1 MGKKKMY
8 GYRSGARS
16 GNVSAEVTQKELER
30 IERLYGRLD
39 AGEVVDEARAKDAPL
54 HPAFEWSDSVAG
66 ERYRRIQASSLIRSV
81 EVRRPDEPPRRSW
94 VYDPGKEGDGHY
106 RRTERAA
113 KAPDARLRVLV
124 ELRKQVTEAEYS
136 LEEFRAFCEAE
147 GVDDEMMARLQ
158 VAVMAGQSFRSAVD
172 ALQ

>member
-1 MGKKKMY
+1 MGRKKEY
-8 GYRSGARS
+8 GYRSGFRS
-16 GNVSAEVTQKELER
+16 GKVPAEVAQQELER
-30 IERLYGRLD
+30 IERQYGRLD
-39 AGEVVDEARAKDAPL
+39 AGEVVDEARATDAPL
-54 HPAFEWSDSVAG
+54 HPEFEWDDTTAG
-66 ERYRRIQASSLIRSV
+66 ERYRRMQASSLIRSV
-81 EVRRPDEPPRRSW
+81 EIRRPNAPPRRSW
-94 VYDPGKEGDGHY
+94 VYDPGKDGDGHY

-113 KAPDARLRVLV
+113 KAPDARLRVLI

-136 LEEFRAFCEAE
+136 LEEFKAFCEAE